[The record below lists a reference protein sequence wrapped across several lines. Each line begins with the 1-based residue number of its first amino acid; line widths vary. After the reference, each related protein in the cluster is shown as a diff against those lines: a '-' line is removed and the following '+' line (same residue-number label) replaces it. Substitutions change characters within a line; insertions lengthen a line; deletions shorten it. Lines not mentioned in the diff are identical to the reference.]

1 MRLFDY
7 KKSKKNPHCTLLIR
21 RSSIYTPFSLADVT
35 RNFNVAGKK
44 YVFRLFDKSFWLLKL
59 IFTYEKC
66 LPRGHF
72 TVLSK
77 SPMSKNQNP
86 LN

>member
-1 MRLFDY
+1 MRHFDY

-44 YVFRLFDKSFWLLKL
+44 YVFRHFDKSFWPLKL
-59 IFTYEKC
+59 IFTYEKA
-66 LPRGHF
+66 
-72 TVLSK
+72 LSHTIF
-77 SPMSKNQNP
+77 SQIFVTMCVWPF
-86 LN
+86 